1 LNGWLQTKALA
12 EGDALK
18 SGRDIGREH
27 LGTLEAFLQSGAA
40 LPWGR
45 DGSVNLSELAK
56 VTGIPKSS
64 FYQNPAVRSLVEGL
78 RPAPIDQAPSAPSA
92 PIASLSVGPSQ
103 APDPSSVSAEE
114 RKRKAQRLERRVNG
128 LEQQNAA
135 LVAENFELRRQLKDL
150 KLQMGR
156 QDMMIDTGRRIV
168 DPSVDK

>member
-1 LNGWLQTKALA
+1 M
-12 EGDALK
+12 K

-45 DGSVNLSELAK
+45 DGTVNLSELAK

-64 FYQNPAVRSLVEGL
+64 FYQNPAVRAVVDGL
-78 RPAPIDQAPSAPSA
+78 RPALIDSATSAPSGS
-92 PIASLSVGPSQ
+92 PSIGLSQ
-103 APDPSSVSAEE
+103 TTDPSSVSAEE
-114 RKRKAQRLERRVNG
+114 RKSQRLERRVNG

-156 QDMMIDTGRRIV
+156 QDMMIDTGRRV
-168 DPSVDK
+168 VGPSMSPTDG

>member
-1 LNGWLQTKALA
+1 MNGLLQTKASD

-64 FYQNPAVRSLVEGL
+64 FYQNPAVRAVVDGL
-78 RPAPIDQAPSAPSA
+78 RPAPIDSATSAPSA
-92 PIASLSVGPSQ
+92 SPSPSIGLGQ
-103 APDPSSVSAEE
+103 TTDPSSVSAEE
-114 RKRKAQRLERRVNG
+114 RKAQRLERRVNG

-156 QDMMIDTGRRIV
+156 QDMMIDTGRRV
-168 DPSVDK
+168 VGPSMSPTDG

>member
-27 LGTLEAFLQSGAA
+27 LGTLEAFLRSGAA

-45 DGSVNLSELAK
+45 DGTVNLSELAK

-64 FYQNPAVRSLVEGL
+64 FYQNPAVRSLVDGL
-78 RPAPIDQAPSAPSA
+78 RPAPFDQATNAPG
-92 PIASLSVGPSQ
+92 ASPSVGPSQ
-103 APDPSSVSAEE
+103 APAPSSVSAEE
-114 RKRKAQRLERRVNG
+114 RKAQRLERRVNG

>member
-1 LNGWLQTKALA
+1 LNGSLQTKASD

-64 FYQNPAVRSLVEGL
+64 FYQNPAVRSVVEGL

-92 PIASLSVGPSQ
+92 ILSVEPSQ
-103 APDPSSVSAEE
+103 TPDPSSVSAEE
-114 RKRKAQRLERRVNG
+114 RKAQRLERRVNG

-150 KLQMGR
+150 RLQMGR

-168 DPSVDK
+168 GPSVDK

>member
-1 LNGWLQTKALA
+1 M
-12 EGDALK
+12 K

-78 RPAPIDQAPSAPSA
+78 RPAPINQATSAPSA
-92 PIASLSVGPSQ
+92 ASASLSIGSSQ
-103 APDPSSVSAEE
+103 APNPSSVSAEE
-114 RKRKAQRLERRVNG
+114 RKAQRLERRVNG

-150 KLQMGR
+150 RLQMGR
-156 QDMMIDTGRRIV
+156 QDMMIDTGRRVV
-168 DPSVDK
+168 DPSLNK